1 MKINTSTGL
10 HFLLIFLIGM
20 LFLSCQK
27 EEEIF
32 IDDNEEETI
41 TANSTLTNLLIRT
54 SQNAGVLDNIIDG
67 NSCSTLV
74 YPVTVF
80 ANGQE
85 VVLQGPEDLQ
95 IVLDIFNQF
104 PNDPD
109 TLEIVFPITVTLE
122 DFTEVTINSQAE
134 LDALIEACEN
144 GGGGSAIA
152 CLDLVYPVTFF
163 IYDANQQQ
171 TGTQTVNNDLELFI
185 FLSNLESG
193 AFISIDFPVS
203 VILDDGSLVTV
214 NSNQELEQLITQC
227 VNSGG
232 SNPDPINQAQF
243 ETDLTTDVWYITYFF
258 DDYDETSNYQG
269 YEFNFAT
276 NNTAQA
282 TNGSN
287 TVNGI
292 WSFTGG
298 SMPQLDLFFGT
309 TIPFDEL
316 DENWDILEA
325 TSEIIRLRNISSG
338 NGSID
343 LLTFE
348 RTPSTGTNT
357 AINLFIEDLTTGEWY
372 VNLLLK
378 SGDDDT
384 CEFADYVF
392 TYFLNGTATAES
404 PSDTRN
410 GFWTVESNNGVL
422 RLILNFDNSG
432 SGSFSDLNDDWEVLD
447 YDIDHIDLQDS
458 GSGGGNPDLLNFGRN
473 PAVGCGGGGGGSNPD
488 PQELRDFMQA
498 GTWFVELF
506 LDDGDDETAEF
517 NGYDFTF
524 LSNQT
529 VSATN
534 GSQTVPGIWIVSVIG
549 QDLNFEFDMDSP
561 LNGADDDAYKVLQ
574 YTETSVTLVT
584 LDSSNNIEDTLKFR
598 KN

>member
-1 MKINTSTGL
+1 MKVNKSTGL
-10 HFLLIFLIGM
+10 QFLLIFLFSM

-54 SQNAGVLDNIIDG
+54 SQNSGVIDNIIDG

-85 VVLQGPEDLQ
+85 VVLQSVEDLQ
-95 IVLDIFNQF
+95 IVQNIFNQF

-109 TLEIVFPITVTLE
+109 TLEIVFPIMLMLE
-122 DFTEVTINSQAE
+122 DFSQVTINDQAE

-144 GGGGSAIA
+144 GGGNSAIA
-152 CLDLVYPVTFF
+152 CLDIIYPVTFF
-163 IYDANQQQ
+163 IYDDNQQQ
-171 TGTQTVNNDLELFI
+171 IGTQTVNNDLELFI
-185 FLSNLESG
+185 FLSTLENG
-193 AFISIDFPVS
+193 EFISIDFPVS
-203 VILDDGSLVTV
+203 VVLEDGSIVLV
-214 NSNQELEQLITQC
+214 NSNQELEQLITEC
-227 VNSGG
+227 VNNSGG
-232 SNPDPINQAQF
+232 TPDPINEEQF
-243 ETDLTTDVWYITYFF
+243 ELDLTTDVWYITYFF
-258 DDYDETSNYQG
+258 DDFDETSNYSG
-269 YEFNFAT
+269 YEFSFET

-282 TNGSN
+282 NNGSN
-287 TVNGI
+287 TVNGT
-292 WSFTGG
+292 WNFSGG
-298 SMPQLDLFFGT
+298 AMPRLDLFFGT

-316 DENWDILEA
+316 DEDWEILEA
-325 TSEIIRLRNISSG
+325 TSEIIRLRHNSG
-338 NGSID
+338 GTGGID

-348 RTPSTGTNT
+348 RSPNSGTNNT
-357 AINLFIEDLTTGEWY
+357 INQFIEDLTTGEWY

-392 TYFLNGTATAES
+392 TYFVNGTATAVS
-404 PSDTRN
+404 PSNTRN

-422 RLILNFDNSG
+422 SLILNFDNSG
-432 SGSFSDLNDDWEVLD
+432 SGSFSDLNDDWEVLEFD
-447 YDIDHIDLQDS
+447 LDHIDLRDT

-473 PAVGCGGGGGGSNPD
+473 PATGCGGGGGGTNPD
-488 PQELRDFMQA
+488 PQELRDFMQD

-506 LDDGDDETAEF
+506 LDNGDDETAEF
-517 NGYDFTF
+517 NGYDFNF
-524 LSNQT
+524 LSNQS
-529 VSATN
+529 VSAFN
-534 GSQTVPGIWIVSVIG
+534 GSQTVNGIWIITVIG

-561 LNGADDDAYKVLQ
+561 LNGADDDEYKVLQ

-584 LDSSNNIEDTLKFR
+584 LDSSNNIEDTLKFK